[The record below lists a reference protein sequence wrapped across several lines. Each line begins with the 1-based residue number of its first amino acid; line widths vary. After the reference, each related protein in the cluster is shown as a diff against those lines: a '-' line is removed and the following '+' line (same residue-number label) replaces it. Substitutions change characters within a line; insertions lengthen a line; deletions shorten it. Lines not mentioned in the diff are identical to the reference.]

1 MPSRKATSLRLSG
14 TSSLIYFNSRPH
26 RGRQLKSGA
35 GWICIDI
42 STHALT
48 EGDGNP
54 GSAEQQTSHF
64 NSRPHGGRPLQT
76 RLHLRCVFHFNSR
89 PHGGRH
95 LTRMIRR
102 FQCTFQLTPS
112 RRATEQVPFG
122 VYAVEFQLTPSRRAT
137 YKNTIFICQRTF
149 QLTPSRRATRFSHKS
164 SRLRGLFQ
172 LTPSWRATRNISG
185 QHAGDDISTHAL
197 TEGDSSRTSIP
208 SAFFISTHALT
219 EGDHCV

>member
-1 MPSRKATSLRLSG
+1 MKIQNGLHQCL
-14 TSSLIYFNSRPH
+14 
-26 RGRQLKSGA
+26 
-35 GWICIDI
+35 
-42 STHALT
+42 
-48 EGDGNP
+48 
-54 GSAEQQTSHF
+54 HF
-64 NSRPHGGRPLQT
+64 NSRPHGGRP
-76 RLHLRCVFHFNSR
+76 RRCGGRHNRRYFNSR

-95 LTRMIRR
+95 TSKELAPRRM
-102 FQCTFQLTPS
+102 
-112 RRATEQVPFG
+112 V
-122 VYAVEFQLTPSRRAT
+122 
-137 YKNTIFICQRTF
+137 F

-172 LTPSWRATRNISG
+172 LTPSRRATRNISG

>member
-112 RRATEQVPFG
+112 RRATIPSVSDASPNI
-122 VYAVEFQLTPSRRAT
+122 FQLTPSRRAT
-137 YKNTIFICQRTF
+137 GNRAELRIRRKF
-149 QLTPSRRATRFSHKS
+149 QLTPSRRATSCIIEKIKHYKDFN
-164 SRLRGLFQ
+164 SRPHGGR
-172 LTPSWRATRNISG
+172 P
-185 QHAGDDISTHAL
+185 
-197 TEGDSSRTSIP
+197 
-208 SAFFISTHALT
+208 
-219 EGDHCV
+219 C

>member
-1 MPSRKATSLRLSG
+1 MKIQLTEGDTNYGTPNFKISSFQLMPSRKATSLRLSG

-112 RRATEQVPFG
+112 RRATKR
-122 VYAVEFQLTPSRRAT
+122 YHR
-137 YKNTIFICQRTF
+137 
-149 QLTPSRRATRFSHKS
+149 
-164 SRLRGLFQ
+164 
-172 LTPSWRATRNISG
+172 
-185 QHAGDDISTHAL
+185 
-197 TEGDSSRTSIP
+197 IP
-208 SAFFISTHALT
+208 SFSEHFNSRPHGGRRFRLCRMHLQTYFNSRPHGGRLEIVRSL
-219 EGDHCV
+219 G